1 MSENTLMNTEI
12 TEVTNPVEVMNPVEI
27 TNPVEMR
34 EILPAAEKPRRKKG
48 WRTVAL
54 ALCCSLIGG
63 LAGAG
68 GVAAY
73 DGWFREDGG
82 STSGGAGTTRTAI
95 TQSKRDEP
103 VRTGKSVRT
112 RQLR

>member
-1 MSENTLMNTEI
+1 MLKVRFRQRDYNEGKSKAKEMTVMSENTLMNTDN
-12 TEVTNPVEVMNPVEI
+12 T
-27 TNPVEMR
+27 
-34 EILPAAEKPRRKKG
+34 AEKPRRKKG

-73 DGWFREDGG
+73 DGWFRAEPERP
-82 STSGGAGTTRTAI
+82 AP
-95 TQSKRDEP
+95 QSRRAKEANP
-103 VRTGKSVRT
+103 F
-112 RQLR
+112 